1 MRQIAQEVGPVTGV
15 IHGAGVNKPRRI
27 EQVDETEALRK
38 IGPKLV
44 GLLNLCDALENAP
57 PKLPFKHGFAV
68 FALDAKLVLTRFSK
82 YRYRS

>member
-1 MRQIAQEVGPVTGV
+1 MFSLSFEIESECELSKRTRGSEIPPGL
-15 IHGAGVNKPRRI
+15 RI
-27 EQVDETEALRK
+27 KTWDARVDTLCSL
-38 IGPKLV
+38 IGEKKRF
-44 GLLNLCDALENAP
+44 ENAP